1 VTHTV
6 TRRKLAAA
14 LSVFRIINLRAIR
27 RHTLRALLAA
37 ISLGGGVAVVVAVM
51 IETTS
56 VSTAIDDVGYRI
68 AGPAPLRIV
77 GAANHG
83 GIAPASIDAAR
94 SIPGVSA
101 VVPVIRAVT
110 VVRTGDRETY
120 VVALGID
127 CTARWIIDPAV
138 CPPGQPEPPVPATSA
153 ILAGQLDP
161 SSTVVTNAGQLALTG
176 VQQTDQLDT
185 MNNGLVV
192 ALPLSVA
199 KAEFARGDRV
209 DLAYVTLADDAQA
222 PRIQGQLRDV
232 LGPGYSVLTRADPD
246 RGFNVN
252 SVLFPLLAIFALIAV
267 GVGVILI
274 AQITRLSV
282 EERRHEVAVASAL
295 GASPQSAVT
304 GFLAEAAVLGAVGSI
319 LGVLAGIGIA
329 HPVVASASAL
339 TQLYVGVNVPVVVE
353 PAILVAGVGVGI
365 VLAVLAALLPSLSA
379 MNTAIAGELSGRSAQ
394 ENTKPRS
401 IWPKAL
407 VLSTLGAAG
416 VAAATLAT
424 RSGGLEPLQAVVSSA
439 AVVIAII
446 GLLTAAAYLSA
457 QMITMVQLPADRAHG
472 ATTRVALTGL
482 RANPTR
488 TTAIAGAVAVP
499 VAVAMLLS
507 SFLTGINSA
516 SADLARAQATDR
528 LVVGTTRFSDWGSL
542 DAKAS
547 PETIAQLA
555 ALPGVERVERM
566 VEIEIALNDG
576 SLAYVRAE
584 DHPTFPFPV
593 LAGEDPEQTLAADQ
607 LIIGS
612 VLARE
617 ERLRVG
623 DPVRLGSGPEAR
635 DMTVGTIVATPEV
648 GGRRIYMP
656 YRAAEEIFGPQAP
669 GLVRIK
675 PRDGV
680 ALDQIE
686 ADINATRFNQPIKV
700 VDAAG
705 YEAATA
711 GGVSRFLTTLNAL
724 KYGLLAIAFVSVTA
738 TLLLVGMRRR
748 REMALLQALGATR
761 GKVFAVTTLEAV
773 IGCGVGA
780 VFGALLSVAIM
791 VAVRGAAVAAVGS
804 LSPLTYPVAEAVKYS
819 ALATAAA
826 ILAAI
831 IPAWKSMQTA
841 PASALRE
848 E

>member
-1 VTHTV
+1 MVG
-6 TRRKLAAA
+6 RKLAAA

-51 IETTS
+51 IEATS

-77 GAANHG
+77 GAANKG
-83 GIAPASIDAAR
+83 GIAPVSLDAAR
-94 SIPGVSA
+94 SAPGVTA

-138 CPPGQPEPPVPATSA
+138 CPAGQPEPPVPATSA
-153 ILAGQLDP
+153 ILADQLDP
-161 SSTVVTNAGQLALTG
+161 SSTVVTNAGQLTLTG
-176 VQQTDQLDT
+176 LQQADQLDA

-192 ALPLSVA
+192 VLPLSTA
-199 KAEFARGDRV
+199 KAQFARGDRV

-222 PRIQGQLRDV
+222 PQVQEQLRTA

-282 EERRHEVAVASAL
+282 EERRHEMAVASAL
-295 GASPQSAVT
+295 GASLQSAVT
-304 GFLAEAAVLGAVGSI
+304 GFLAEAAVLGAVGSV

-339 TQLYVGVNVPVVVE
+339 TQLYIGVNVPVVVE
-353 PAILVAGVGVGI
+353 PGILVAGVGIGI

-379 MNTAIAGELSGRSAQ
+379 LNTAIASELSGRSAQ

-407 VLSTLGAAG
+407 GLSALGAAG
-416 VAAATLAT
+416 VLAATLST
-424 RSGGLEPLQAVVSSA
+424 RSGGLEPWQAAVSSA

-457 QMITMVQLPADRAHG
+457 QVITMVQLPADRAHG
-472 ATTRVALTGL
+472 ATARVALTGL

-516 SADLARAQATDR
+516 SADLAQAQATGR
-528 LVVGTTRFSDWGSL
+528 LVVSTTRFSDWGSL

-547 PETIAQLA
+547 PQTIAALA

-566 VEIEIALNDG
+566 VEIEIALDDG

-593 LAGEDPEQTLAADQ
+593 LAGQPPEQTLDADQ
-607 LIIGS
+607 LIVGS

-617 ERLRVG
+617 EGLRVG
-623 DPVRLGSGPEAR
+623 DPLRLGSGPEAR
-635 DMTVGTIVATPEV
+635 DMVVGTIVATPEV

-656 YRAAEEIFGPQAP
+656 YGAAEAIFGPQAP

-675 PRDGV
+675 PHDGV
-680 ALDQIE
+680 ALTQIE
-686 ADINATRFNQPIKV
+686 ADINATQFNQPIKV

-711 GGVSRFLTTLNAL
+711 SGVNRFLTTLNAL
-724 KYGLLAIAFVSVTA
+724 KYGLLAIAFVSVSA

-773 IGCGVGA
+773 IACGVGA

-791 VAVRGAAVAAVGS
+791 EAVRGAAVASVGS
-804 LSPLTYPVAEAVKYS
+804 LSPLTFPWMEAVKYS

-831 IPAWKSMQTA
+831 IPAWKSTQAA